1 MAGQTMVDERYAAAG
16 TVGEVRAKGVVLV
29 EGDGVTIAVFA
40 DGDRILA
47 VDNRCPHM
55 GFPLHR
61 GSLRDGILTC
71 HWHHARFDA
80 ASGCAFDLFA
90 DDVPSYEVRIVDRQ
104 VLVSRTPRRRADAR
118 FYRERL
124 QRGLDIG
131 VGLIQAKAL
140 LGLLDDGQEAA
151 EVIAAVAGFAA
162 RRLAQWGEGL
172 VRLTCVANLA
182 PYLSADTRY
191 VALYY
196 ATRQIAAEAAGA
208 VPHRL
213 RGALDGDRRRL
224 DELSRWL
231 STFVAARH
239 ADGVERTLAT
249 ALRTQSARDAAGLLS
264 GAATQRLYA
273 EGGHLLDSCNK
284 MFELIDHVGADDAET
299 HAALLA
305 GRIAAARGEEEG
317 SAWRHPVDLVS
328 AARDLEESLPALL
341 EQGAGADGNGAAAG
355 AHGADVAE
363 RADRADA
370 TDRGS
375 VAEAASAR
383 AAAGRLLPVLL
394 GDDGP
399 ALVAAIGG
407 EIAGGTAPRTLS
419 AVVAYAAGLR
429 LARFSAANDVG
440 DWFSAQHTFIFAN
453 AADRAVRR
461 NPATRTVAAIV
472 QAALAVHA
480 DRFLNVPPARLPG
493 ERGGLDALPA
503 EPQELLDRLLGTMDR
518 RSAPGEADALTARY
532 LRTGGPP
539 ERLIDTLAYATVRED
554 LDFHSLQVLEAAVAQ
569 GRTWGAGPEREHLM
583 VGVARNLAAHCPT
596 RRAGLSTALIARR
609 LHRGQ
614 ALYEDDDAPN

>member
-1 MAGQTMVDERYAAAG
+1 MVDERYAAAG

-29 EGDGVTIAVFA
+29 KGDGVTIAVFA
-40 DGDRILA
+40 DGDRIAA

-118 FYRERL
+118 FYRQRL
-124 QRGLDIG
+124 QRGLDID

-140 LGLLDDGQEAA
+140 LGLLDDGQEASG
-151 EVIAAVAGFAA
+151 VIAAVAGFAA
-162 RRLAQWGEGL
+162 RRLARWGEGL

-191 VALYY
+191 LALYY
-196 ATRQIAAEAAGA
+196 ATRQVAAEAAGA

-213 RGALDGDRRRL
+213 RGALDGGGRRL

-231 STFVAARH
+231 TTFAAARH

-264 GAATQRLYA
+264 GAAAQRLYA
-273 EGGHLLDSCNK
+273 DGGHLLDACNK
-284 MFELIDHVGADDAET
+284 MFELIDHVGDGDAQT

-305 GRIAAARGEEEG
+305 GRVAAARGEEEG

-328 AARDLEESLPALL
+328 AARDLEESLPDLL
-341 EQGAGADGNGAAAG
+341 ERGAAADGNGAAAG
-355 AHGADVAE
+355 EHGADEADGAPGAE
-363 RADRADA
+363 GRD
-370 TDRGS
+370 
-375 VAEAASAR
+375 EAKVAR
-383 AAAGRLLPVLL
+383 AAAGRLLSVLL

-399 ALVAAIGG
+399 ALVSAIAG

-429 LARFSAANDVG
+429 LARFSASNDVG
-440 DWFSAQHTFIFAN
+440 DWFNAQHTFIFAN
-453 AADRAVRR
+453 AVDRAVRR
-461 NPATRTVAAIV
+461 NPTTRTVAAIV

-493 ERGGLDALPA
+493 ERGGPDALPA
-503 EPQELLDRLLGTMDR
+503 EPQELLDRLLGAMDR

-532 LRTGGPP
+532 LRTGGSP

-569 GRTWGAGPEREHLM
+569 GRTWGGGPEREHLM

-614 ALYEDDDAPN
+614 ALYEDDEAPD

>member
-1 MAGQTMVDERYAAAG
+1 MRDREGAMADERYVAAG
-16 TVGEVRAKGVVLV
+16 TEREVRAKGVVLV

-40 DGDRILA
+40 AGDRIAA

-71 HWHHARFDA
+71 HWHHARFDL

-104 VLVSRTPRRRADAR
+104 VLVSRTPRRRADAA
-118 FYRERL
+118 FYGRRL

-140 LGLLDDGQEAA
+140 LGLLDGGQEASG
-151 EVIAAVAGFAA
+151 VIAAVAGFAA
-162 RRLAQWGEGL
+162 RRLARWGEGL
-172 VRLTCVANLA
+172 VRLTCVANLV

-191 VALYY
+191 LALCY
-196 ATRQIAAEAAGA
+196 ATRQVAAEAGGA

-213 RGALDGDRRRL
+213 RGALDGGGRRL
-224 DELSRWL
+224 DELSGWL
-231 STFVAARH
+231 RTFVAARH

-249 ALRTQSARDAAGLLS
+249 ALRTQSARDAAGLVTD
-264 GAATQRLYA
+264 AAAQRLYA
-273 EGGHLLDSCNK
+273 EGGHLLDACNK
-284 MFELIDHVGADDAET
+284 VFELIDHVGADDAET
-299 HAALLA
+299 HVALLA

-328 AARDLEESLPALL
+328 AARQVEESLPELL
-341 EQGAGADGNGAAAG
+341 ERGRNARAVGRNAGADGPDGAAP
-355 AHGADVAE
+355 
-363 RADRADA
+363 
-370 TDRGS
+370 
-375 VAEAASAR
+375 AR

-399 ALVAAIGG
+399 AVVAAVADA
-407 EIAGGTAPRTLS
+407 IAGGTVPRTLS

-429 LARFSAANDVG
+429 LARFSASNDVG
-440 DWFSAQHTFIFAN
+440 DWFNAQHTFIFAN
-453 AADRAVRR
+453 AVDRAVRR
-461 NPATRTVAAIV
+461 NPTTHTVAAIV

-493 ERGGLDALPA
+493 ERDGLDALSA
-503 EPQELLDRLLGTMDR
+503 EPQELLDRLLDTMDR
-518 RSAPGEADALTARY
+518 RSAPGQADALTARY
-532 LRTGGPP
+532 LRTGGSL
-539 ERLIDTLAYATVRED
+539 ERLIDALARATVRED

-569 GRTWGAGPEREHLM
+569 ARTWGGGPEREHLM

-614 ALYEDDDAPN
+614 ALYEDESAPDDAGCP

>member
-1 MAGQTMVDERYAAAG
+1 MVDERYVAAG

-29 EGDGVTIAVFA
+29 KGDGVTIAVFA
-40 DGDRILA
+40 DGDRITA

-118 FYRERL
+118 FYRQRL
-124 QRGLDIG
+124 QRGLDID

-140 LGLLDDGQEAA
+140 LGLLDDGQEASG
-151 EVIAAVAGFAA
+151 VIAAVAGFAA
-162 RRLAQWGEGL
+162 RRLARWGEGL

-191 VALYY
+191 LALYY
-196 ATRQIAAEAAGA
+196 ATRQVAAEAAGA

-213 RGALDGDRRRL
+213 RGALDGGARRL

-231 STFVAARH
+231 TTFTAARH

-264 GAATQRLYA
+264 GAAAQRLYA
-273 EGGHLLDSCNK
+273 DGGHLLDACNK
-284 MFELIDHVGADDAET
+284 MFELIDHVGDGDAQT

-305 GRIAAARGEEEG
+305 GRVAAARGEEEG

-341 EQGAGADGNGAAAG
+341 KRGAGADGNGTG
-355 AHGADVAE
+355 
-363 RADRADA
+363 A
-370 TDRGS
+370 TDG
-375 VAEAASAR
+375 AQEPR
-383 AAAGRLLPVLL
+383 AAAGRLLSVLL

-399 ALVAAIGG
+399 ALVSAIAG

-429 LARFSAANDVG
+429 LARFSASNDVG
-440 DWFSAQHTFIFAN
+440 DWFNAQHTFIFAN
-453 AADRAVRR
+453 AVDRAVRR

-503 EPQELLDRLLGTMDR
+503 EPQESLDRLLGAMDR

-532 LRTGGPP
+532 LRTGGSP

-569 GRTWGAGPEREHLM
+569 GRTWGGGPEREHLM

-609 LHRGQ
+609 LHRGH
-614 ALYEDDDAPN
+614 ALYEDDEEPD

>member
-1 MAGQTMVDERYAAAG
+1 MAGHTMIDERYVAAG
-16 TVGEVRAKGVVLV
+16 TVESVRAKGVVLV

-40 DGDRILA
+40 DGDRIAA

-90 DDVPSYEVRIVDRQ
+90 DDVPSYAVRIVDRQ
-104 VLVSRTPRRRADAR
+104 VLVSRTPRRRADAA
-118 FYRERL
+118 FYGQRL

-140 LGLLDDGQEAA
+140 LGLLDGGQDPSG
-151 EVIAAVAGFAA
+151 VIAAVSGFAA
-162 RRLAQWGEGL
+162 RRLARWGEGL

-182 PYLSADTRY
+182 PYLSEDTRY
-191 VALYY
+191 LALYY
-196 ATRQIAAEAAGA
+196 ATRQVAAEAAGA
-208 VPHRL
+208 APHRL
-213 RGALDGDRRRL
+213 RGALDGDGRRL

-231 STFVAARH
+231 ETFVAARH

-264 GAATQRLYA
+264 GAAAQRLYA

-284 MFELIDHVGADDAET
+284 VFELIDHVGAGDAET
-299 HAALLA
+299 HVALLA

-328 AARDLEESLPALL
+328 AAREVEESLPELL
-341 EQGAGADGNGAAAG
+341 EAGRNAG
-355 AHGADVAE
+355 TG
-363 RADRADA
+363 ADRAA
-370 TDRGS
+370 MPRP
-375 VAEAASAR
+375 
-383 AAAGRLLPVLL
+383 AAGRLLPVLL
-394 GDDGP
+394 GDDGR
-399 ALVAAIGG
+399 AVVAAIGD
-407 EIAGGTAPRTLS
+407 ALSAGTAARTLS

-429 LARFSAANDVG
+429 LARFSASNDVG

-453 AADRAVRR
+453 AVDRAVRR
-461 NPATRTVAAIV
+461 NPTTRTVALIV

-493 ERGGLDALPA
+493 ERDGLDALPA
-503 EPQELLDRLLGTMDR
+503 DPQELLDRLLDTMDR
-518 RSAPGEADALTARY
+518 RSVPGEADALTARY
-532 LRTGGPP
+532 LRAGGSL
-539 ERLIDTLAYATVRED
+539 ERLIDTLVYATVRED

-569 GRTWGAGPEREHLM
+569 GRNWGDGPEREHLM

-614 ALYEDDDAPN
+614 ALYEDDGTLDDGDRS

>member
-1 MAGQTMVDERYAAAG
+1 MVDERYVAAG
-16 TVGEVRAKGVVLV
+16 TVEAVRAKGVVLV

-40 DGDRILA
+40 DGDRLAA

-90 DDVPSYEVRIVDRQ
+90 DDVPSYEVRIVDGQ
-104 VLVSRTPRRRADAR
+104 VMVSRTPRRRADAA
-118 FYRERL
+118 FYGRRL

-140 LGLLDDGQEAA
+140 LGLLDGGQDAA
-151 EVIAAVAGFAA
+151 GVIATVAGFAA
-162 RRLAQWGEGL
+162 RRLARWGEGL

-182 PYLSADTRY
+182 PYLSEDTRY
-191 VALYY
+191 LALCY
-196 ATRQIAAEAAGA
+196 ATRQVAAEAAGA

-213 RGALDGDRRRL
+213 RGALDGDGRRL

-231 STFVAARH
+231 ETFVAARH
-239 ADGVERTLAT
+239 ADGIERTLAT
-249 ALRTQSARDAAGLLS
+249 ALRTLRARDAAGLLC
-264 GAATQRLYA
+264 GAAAQRLYA

-284 MFELIDHVGADDAET
+284 VFELLDHVGAGDAET
-299 HAALLA
+299 HVALLA

-328 AARDLEESLPALL
+328 AAREVERSLPGLL
-341 EQGAGADGNGAAAG
+341 ESGRNAAAADGSAADGSAAGADDAAQ
-355 AHGADVAE
+355 
-363 RADRADA
+363 
-370 TDRGS
+370 
-375 VAEAASAR
+375 AR
-383 AAAGRLLPVLL
+383 ETAGRLLPVLL

-399 ALVAAIGG
+399 ALVAAIADAF
-407 EIAGGTAPRTLS
+407 AGGIAPRTLS

-429 LARFSAANDVG
+429 LARFSASNDVG

-453 AADRAVRR
+453 AVDRAVRR
-461 NPATRTVAAIV
+461 NPTTRTAAAIV

-493 ERGGLDALPA
+493 ERDGLDALPE
-503 EPQELLDRLLGTMDR
+503 EPQELLDRLLDTMDR
-518 RSAPGEADALTARY
+518 RSVPGQADALTARY
-532 LRTGGPP
+532 LRTGGSP
-539 ERLIDTLAYATVRED
+539 ERLIDTLAHATVRED

-569 GRTWGAGPEREHLM
+569 GRLWGDGPEREHLM

-614 ALYEDDDAPN
+614 AIYEEDGAGGG

>member
-1 MAGQTMVDERYAAAG
+1 MAEQTLVDERQYVAAG
-16 TVGEVRAKGVVLV
+16 TVEAVRAKGVLLV

-40 DGDRILA
+40 DGDRIAA

-71 HWHHARFDA
+71 HWHHARFDL

-90 DDVPSYEVRIVDRQ
+90 DDVPSYEVRIVDGQ
-104 VLVSRTPRRRADAR
+104 VLVARSPRQQADAA
-118 FYRERL
+118 FYSGRL

-140 LGLLDDGQEAA
+140 LGLLDEDRDPSG
-151 EVIAAVAGFAA
+151 VIATVAEFAG
-162 RRLAQWGEGL
+162 RRLASWGEGL

-182 PYLSADTRY
+182 PYLSDDTRY
-191 VALYY
+191 LALYY

-213 RGALDGDRRRL
+213 RGALDGDGRRL
-224 DELSRWL
+224 DELSGWL
-231 STFVAARH
+231 RTFVGARH

-249 ALRTQSARDAAGLLS
+249 ALRTLSERDAAGLLS
-264 GAATQRLYA
+264 DAAAQRLYA

-284 MFELIDHVGADDAET
+284 VFELMDHVGADDAET
-299 HAALLA
+299 HVALLA

-328 AARDLEESLPALL
+328 AARDLESRLPELL
-341 EQGAGADGNGAAAG
+341 VAGEDAARGNG
-355 AHGADVAE
+355 
-363 RADRADA
+363 
-370 TDRGS
+370 T
-375 VAEAASAR
+375 AEAAQAR
-383 AAAGRLLPVLL
+383 DVAGRLLPVLL
-394 GDDGP
+394 GDDGG
-399 ALVAAIGG
+399 AVVAAIG
-407 EIAGGTAPRTLS
+407 EELAGGTAPCILS

-429 LARFSAANDVG
+429 LARFSASNDVG

-453 AADRAVRR
+453 AVDRAVRR
-461 NPATRTVAAIV
+461 NPASRTVAAII
-472 QAALAVHA
+472 QAALSVHA

-493 ERGGLDALPA
+493 ERDGLDALPDDHD
-503 EPQELLDRLLGTMDR
+503 ELLRRLLDIMDR
-518 RSAPGEADALTARY
+518 RSTPGDADALTARY
-532 LRTGGPP
+532 LRAGGPL
-539 ERLIDTLAYATVRED
+539 ERLIDALAYATVRED

-569 GRTWGAGPEREHLM
+569 GHTWGDGAEREHLM
-583 VGVARNLAAHCPT
+583 VGVTRNLAAQCPT
-596 RRAGLSTALIARR
+596 RRGGLSTALIARR

-614 ALYEDDDAPN
+614 ALYAEDDADGDGKNA